1 MHVDT
6 WIYILILIHTHI
18 HNLDQAVSTDKKR
31 DAGEA
36 SFDDK
41 NDNNNDAD
49 NDNDTTLVKGETKSF
64 PSKTL
69 PTSHQTEKISK
80 KQKVWDFHDRRL
92 WRWLSQL

>member
-1 MHVDT
+1 M
-6 WIYILILIHTHI
+6 LIHEYTYSYSYTHTYI
-18 HNLDQAVSTDKKR
+18 HKLDQAVSTDKKR

-49 NDNDTTLVKGETKSF
+49 DDNDTTPANGQTKSF

-80 KQKVWDFHDRRL
+80 KQKV
-92 WRWLSQL
+92 